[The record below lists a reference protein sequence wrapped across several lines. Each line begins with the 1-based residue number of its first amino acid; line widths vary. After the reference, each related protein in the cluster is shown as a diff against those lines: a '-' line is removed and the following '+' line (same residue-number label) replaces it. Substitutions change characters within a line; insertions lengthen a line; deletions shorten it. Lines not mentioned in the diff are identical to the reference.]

1 VFTIVWALL
10 IAVSLKY
17 VLLVMRADNR
27 GEGATMALTGPKGC
41 AKGGR
46 SRASSAGVGRGTR

>member
-1 VFTIVWALL
+1 MWALL